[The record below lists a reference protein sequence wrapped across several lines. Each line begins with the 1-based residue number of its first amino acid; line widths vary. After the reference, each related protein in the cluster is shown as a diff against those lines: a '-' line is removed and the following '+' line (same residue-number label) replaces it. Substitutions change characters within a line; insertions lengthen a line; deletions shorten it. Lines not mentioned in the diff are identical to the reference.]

1 MNDDAYLLFG
11 PNSEILIVIKGT
23 EDELLLKII
32 KKILSSRD
40 KDIKRIGEILEKDFY
55 DRNIR
60 NSSTAR
66 SKNTTKSSVSRR
78 GRNPKAKNT

>member
-11 PNSEILIVIKGT
+11 PNNEILMVIKGT

-78 GRNPKAKNT
+78 ARNPTAKNT

>member
-11 PNSEILIVIKGT
+11 PNNEILIVIKGT

-66 SKNTTKSSVSRR
+66 SKNTSKSTVSRR
-78 GRNPKAKNT
+78 SRNTKATNT